1 MRHKF
6 RLGRGARL
14 LPVLGTTLA
23 LAAIPSVASASST
36 GATAPGFDPQ
46 TTNVPYLA
54 WNGEQVRL
62 EKCVPADG
70 LTFQEFNEITSISTP
85 DPTINPTT
93 EKIFYSF
100 DFDNGSGGLCASA
113 DVVSLNP
120 GIARI
125 ELDVSA

>member
-70 LTFQEFNEITSISTP
+70 LSFQEFNQITSITSNAARARHP
-85 DPTINPTT
+85 HFISLP
-93 EKIFYSF
+93 K
-100 DFDNGSGGLCASA
+100 ASKVA
-113 DVVSLNP
+113 TCSSISWSP
-120 GIARI
+120 
-125 ELDVSA
+125 EW